1 MALRRSTAPPL
12 TKKEMA
18 KKFCYGVFITS
29 VWLGVNG
36 VFWICMNHVRHS
48 IKVVD
53 FDYGDFFLYEGDL
66 DHQQQHVDYEDQAED
81 EFGFHEFEFEVDEEF
96 M

>member
-1 MALRRSTAPPL
+1 MARRSTAPPL

-48 IKVVD
+48 IKVVE
-53 FDYGDFFLYEGDL
+53 FDYGDLLVYEGGE
-66 DHQQQHVDYEDQAED
+66 QIDYEVED
-81 EFGFHEFEFEVDEEF
+81 EFGFPEIEFEVEDEF